1 MNPFAMISIITEAM
15 RVIPQVVAAIQQIMA
30 SDAAHTVESAIQ
42 EIIAH
47 LTPGG
52 PAAQAL
58 SPHASPLVPTAA
70 ETAATTTQAIDFQAP
85 RG

>member
-30 SDAAHTVESAIQ
+30 SDAAHTVESAVE
-42 EIIAH
+42 EIISH

-52 PAAQAL
+52 PAAKAL
-58 SPHASPLVPTAA
+58 APSAKPLVPTAS
-70 ETAATTTQAIDFQAP
+70 ETAAVTTAAAK
-85 RG
+85 